1 MVAKRIEG
9 RMQDHTFTLIL
20 SAVGI
25 GGALSGIVIG
35 HFLTRSSQHAQWLR
49 DNRKRE
55 FQEIVTAMSRMI
67 VEHMTY
73 TSSLGSDLPQSK
85 QEYVDAWRATSL
97 VLVDRIYIHNE
108 ISEKDIQHRF
118 LDIMGEFRE
127 AGSNFKGPNEK
138 ATALLMEVIAMA
150 RKV

>member
-1 MVAKRIEG
+1 
-9 RMQDHTFTLIL
+9 MQDHAFTLIV

-35 HFLTRSSQHAQWLR
+35 HFLTRSSQHAQWVR

-55 FQEIVTAMSRMI
+55 FQEIVTAMSSMI
-67 VEHMTY
+67 VEHMYY

-85 QEYVDAWRATSL
+85 QLYADAMKATSL

-108 ISEKDIQHRF
+108 ISERDIQNRF
-118 LDIMGEFRE
+118 LDIMMQFRK
-127 AGSNFKGPNEK
+127 AGSEFHDPAEK
-138 ATALLMEVIAMA
+138 ATALLVEIIAMA
-150 RKV
+150 RKG

>member
-1 MVAKRIEG
+1 
-9 RMQDHTFTLIL
+9 MQDHTFTLIV

-55 FQEIVTAMSRMI
+55 FQELVTAMSHML

-73 TSSLGSDLPQSK
+73 TLSLGSELPQSK
-85 QEYVDAWRATSL
+85 QGYVDAMKATSL
-97 VLVDRIYIHNE
+97 VLCDRIYIHDE
-108 ISEKDIQHRF
+108 LSQKDIQSRF
-118 LDIMGEFRE
+118 LEILMQFRK
-127 AGSNFKGPNEK
+127 AGSEFHDPAEK
-138 ATALLMEVIAMA
+138 ATALLMEIIALA
-150 RKV
+150 RKD